1 MSLILITHDLA
12 AVAEVADRIIV
23 MYAGEAVET
32 GSVDDI
38 FYRPSIP
45 TPGACWPL
53 CPGWTGR
60 RMMNCRPFPAIR
72 PTCWN
77 CPRAAVSGT
86 AAAKQPEQCCERPP
100 LWLAEGGRTSRCFLP
115 MEGGRIVTRSMM
127 RRRRNDQAR
136 SEGAGPGRHLH
147 QFHRRSSAA
156 PGAAARA
163 VDGISF
169 ELHPGETLGVVGE
182 SGSGK
187 STLARA
193 ILGLIKP
200 DRGRVMWQG
209 EELTGLDEEEL
220 RQKRKELQIVFQDP
234 VASLDPRMTAGDII
248 AEPLWTFYPNM
259 ERLQVEERTRGMM
272 KVVGLLP
279 NQINRY
285 PHEFSG
291 GQCQRI
297 GIARSLVLNPRLLIC
312 DEPVSALDV
321 SIQAQIINLLKDLQ
335 KKLGLALIF
344 IAHDLSV
351 VRHISDRVMVMYMGQ
366 AMEVSEKTSLYRR
379 PLHPY
384 TNALMKSVPIPDPK
398 LAAAAGRTAG

>member
-1 MSLILITHDLA
+1 MTKPVLRVQDLA
-12 AVAEVADRIIV
+12 VTFTSF
-23 MYAGEAVET
+23 T
-32 GSVDDI
+32 G
-38 FYRPSIP
+38 
-45 TPGACWPL
+45 GL
-53 CPGWTGR
+53 LQR
-60 RMMNCRPFPAIR
+60 R
-72 PTCWN
+72 
-77 CPRAAVSGT
+77 
-86 AAAKQPEQCCERPP
+86 ERQ
-100 LWLAEGGRTSRCFLP
+100 L
-115 MEGGRIVTRSMM
+115 
-127 RRRRNDQAR
+127 
-136 SEGAGPGRHLH
+136 
-147 QFHRRSSAA
+147 
-156 PGAAARA
+156 RA

-193 ILGLIKP
+193 ILGLITP
-200 DRGRVMWQG
+200 DRGRVMWRG
-209 EELTGLDEEEL
+209 EELTGLSEEEF

-248 AEPLWTFYPNM
+248 SEPLWTFYPNM
-259 ERLQVEERTRGMM
+259 ARLQVEERTRGMM

-297 GIARSLVLNPRLLIC
+297 GIARSLVLNPRLLVC

-321 SIQAQIINLLKDLQ
+321 SIQAQIINLLQDLQ

-366 AMEVSEKTSLYRR
+366 AMEVSEKSRLYRR

-384 TNALMKSVPIPDPK
+384 TNALMKSVAIPDPR
-398 LAAAAGRTAG
+398 LAAAARQESWLTGDMPSPYDRPKGCIFHNRCPYRVKRCEADVPALRRMENRDWVACHRAEELDLSI

>member
-1 MSLILITHDLA
+1 MIKPVLRVQDLA
-12 AVAEVADRIIV
+12 VTFRSF
-23 MYAGEAVET
+23 T
-32 GSVDDI
+32 GGI
-38 FYRPSIP
+38 FS
-45 TPGACWPL
+45 
-53 CPGWTGR
+53 R
-60 RMMNCRPFPAIR
+60 R
-72 PTCWN
+72 
-77 CPRAAVSGT
+77 
-86 AAAKQPEQCCERPP
+86 ERQ
-100 LWLAEGGRTSRCFLP
+100 L
-115 MEGGRIVTRSMM
+115 
-127 RRRRNDQAR
+127 
-136 SEGAGPGRHLH
+136 
-147 QFHRRSSAA
+147 
-156 PGAAARA
+156 RA

-169 ELHPGETLGVVGE
+169 ELHAGETLGIVGE

-193 ILGLIKP
+193 ILGLVQP
-200 DRGRVMWQG
+200 ARGRVMWRG
-209 EELTGLDEEEL
+209 EELTGLEEEEM
-220 RQKRKELQIVFQDP
+220 RQKRKDLQIVFQDP
-234 VASLDPRMTAGDII
+234 VASLNPRMTAGDII

-259 ERLQVEERTRGMM
+259 ARLQVEERTRGMM

-366 AMEVSEKTSLYRR
+366 AMEVSDKANMYRR

-398 LAAAAGRTAG
+398 LAAAMRQDSWLTGDMPSPYERPKGCIFHNRCPFKVKRCEADVPALRRMESGDWVACHRAEQLDLSIEVLASG

>member
-1 MSLILITHDLA
+1 VSKPVLRVQDLA
-12 AVAEVADRIIV
+12 VTFTTF
-23 MYAGEAVET
+23 T
-32 GSVDDI
+32 GGI
-38 FYRPSIP
+38 LKHR
-45 TPGACWPL
+45 
-53 CPGWTGR
+53 
-60 RMMNCRPFPAIR
+60 
-72 PTCWN
+72 
-77 CPRAAVSGT
+77 
-86 AAAKQPEQCCERPP
+86 ERQ
-100 LWLAEGGRTSRCFLP
+100 L
-115 MEGGRIVTRSMM
+115 
-127 RRRRNDQAR
+127 
-136 SEGAGPGRHLH
+136 
-147 QFHRRSSAA
+147 
-156 PGAAARA
+156 RA

-169 ELHPGETLGVVGE
+169 ELNPGETLGIVGE

-193 ILGLIKP
+193 MLGLVKP
-200 DRGRVMWQG
+200 SRGRVLWQG
-209 EELTGLDEEEL
+209 EDLTALDEEQL

-234 VASLDPRMTAGDII
+234 IASLNPRMTAGDII

-259 ERLQVEERTRGMM
+259 ARLQVEERTRGMM

-297 GIARSLVLNPRLLIC
+297 GIARSLVLNPKLLVC

-366 AMEVSEKTSLYRR
+366 AMEVSDKQHLYRR

-384 TNALMKSVPIPDPK
+384 TNALMKSVAVPDPK
-398 LAAAAGRTAG
+398 LAAEMRQASWLTGDMPSPYQRPKGCIFHDRCPFRVKRCEADVPALRRMENGDWVACHRAEELDLSIQAIASG

>member
-1 MSLILITHDLA
+1 MSKPVLRVQDLA
-12 AVAEVADRIIV
+12 VTFTS
-23 MYAGEAVET
+23 M
-32 GSVDDI
+32 
-38 FYRPSIP
+38 
-45 TPGACWPL
+45 
-53 CPGWTGR
+53 
-60 RMMNCRPFPAIR
+60 
-72 PTCWN
+72 
-77 CPRAAVSGT
+77 SGGLLHR
-86 AAAKQPEQCCERPP
+86 QERQ
-100 LWLAEGGRTSRCFLP
+100 
-115 MEGGRIVTRSMM
+115 I
-127 RRRRNDQAR
+127 
-136 SEGAGPGRHLH
+136 
-147 QFHRRSSAA
+147 
-156 PGAAARA
+156 RA

-169 ELHPGETLGVVGE
+169 DLMAGESLGIVGE

-193 ILGLIKP
+193 ILGLIKAN
-200 DRGRVMWQG
+200 RGRVMWRG
-209 EELTGLDEEEL
+209 EDLTALEEEAM
-220 RQKRKELQIVFQDP
+220 RQRRKELQIVFQDP
-234 VASLDPRMTAGDII
+234 VASLNPRMTAGDII

-259 ERLQVEERTRGMM
+259 DRLQVDERTRGMM
-272 KVVGLLP
+272 KMVGLLP

-297 GIARSLVLNPRLLIC
+297 GIARSLVLNPRLMIC

-366 AMEVSEKTSLYRR
+366 AMEVSEKARLYQR

-384 TNALMKSVPIPDPK
+384 TSALMKSVPIPDPERARARSHDSWLTGDMPSPYRRPRGCIFHDRCPYRVK
-398 LAAAAGRTAG
+398 RCEADVPALRKMENGDWVACHRGEDIDLSI

>member
-1 MSLILITHDLA
+1 MSKPVLRVQDLA
-12 AVAEVADRIIV
+12 VTFTSF
-23 MYAGEAVET
+23 T
-32 GSVDDI
+32 GGLLH
-38 FYRPSIP
+38 R
-45 TPGACWPL
+45 
-53 CPGWTGR
+53 
-60 RMMNCRPFPAIR
+60 
-72 PTCWN
+72 
-77 CPRAAVSGT
+77 
-86 AAAKQPEQCCERPP
+86 KERT
-100 LWLAEGGRTSRCFLP
+100 L
-115 MEGGRIVTRSMM
+115 
-127 RRRRNDQAR
+127 
-136 SEGAGPGRHLH
+136 
-147 QFHRRSSAA
+147 
-156 PGAAARA
+156 RA

-169 ELHPGETLGVVGE
+169 ELNAGETIGIVGE

-200 DRGRVMWQG
+200 SRGRVQWMG
-209 EELTGLDEEEL
+209 EDLTGLEEEDL
-220 RQKRKELQIVFQDP
+220 RQKRKQLQIVFQDP
-234 VASLDPRMTAGDII
+234 VASLNPRMTAGDII

-272 KVVGLLP
+272 KMVGLLP

-321 SIQAQIINLLKDLQ
+321 SIQAQIINLMKSLQ
-335 KKLGLALIF
+335 RKLGLALIF

-366 AMEVSEKTSLYRR
+366 AMEVSAKAALYRR

-384 TNALMKSVPIPDPK
+384 SNALMKSVAIPDPK
-398 LAAAAGRTAG
+398 LARALRQESWLTGDMPSPFQRPKGCIFHTRCPYRVKRCEADVPALRRMESGDWVACHRAEDLDLSI

>member
-1 MSLILITHDLA
+1 MSKSALRVQDLA
-12 AVAEVADRIIV
+12 VTFTST
-23 MYAGEAVET
+23 T
-32 GSVDDI
+32 GN
-38 FYRPSIP
+38 
-45 TPGACWPL
+45 L
-53 CPGWTGR
+53 LQR
-60 RMMNCRPFPAIR
+60 R
-72 PTCWN
+72 
-77 CPRAAVSGT
+77 
-86 AAAKQPEQCCERPP
+86 ERQ
-100 LWLAEGGRTSRCFLP
+100 L
-115 MEGGRIVTRSMM
+115 
-127 RRRRNDQAR
+127 
-136 SEGAGPGRHLH
+136 
-147 QFHRRSSAA
+147 
-156 PGAAARA
+156 RA

-169 ELHPGETLGVVGE
+169 ELNKGETLGIVGE

-193 ILGLIKP
+193 ILGLITP
-200 DRGRVMWQG
+200 GRGRVVWMG
-209 EELTGLDEEEL
+209 EELTGLDEEAL

-272 KVVGLLP
+272 KLVGLLP

-321 SIQAQIINLLKDLQ
+321 SIQAQVINLLRDLQ

-366 AMEVSEKTSLYRR
+366 AMEVSRKIHLYRR

-384 TNALMKSVPIPDPK
+384 TNALIKSVAVPDPR
-398 LAAAAGRTAG
+398 LAAAARRESWLTGDMPSPYERPKGCIFNDRCPFRVKRCEADVPALRRMEGGDWVSCHRAEDLDLSIGEPVPEQPSLG

>member
-1 MSLILITHDLA
+1 MNKPVLRVQDLA
-12 AVAEVADRIIV
+12 VTFSSV
-23 MYAGEAVET
+23 T
-32 GSVDDI
+32 G
-38 FYRPSIP
+38 
-45 TPGACWPL
+45 GL
-53 CPGWTGR
+53 
-60 RMMNCRPFPAIR
+60 
-72 PTCWN
+72 
-77 CPRAAVSGT
+77 
-86 AAAKQPEQCCERPP
+86 
-100 LWLAEGGRTSRCFLP
+100 L
-115 MEGGRIVTRSMM
+115 
-127 RRRRNDQAR
+127 
-136 SEGAGPGRHLH
+136 
-147 QFHRRSSAA
+147 HRRERQL
-156 PGAAARA
+156 RA

-169 ELHPGETLGVVGE
+169 ELGVGETLGVVGE

-193 ILGLIKP
+193 ILGLVKP
-200 DRGRVMWQG
+200 SRGRVQWMG
-209 EELTGLDEEEL
+209 EDLTVLDEEGL
-220 RQKRKELQIVFQDP
+220 RQKRKQLQIVFQDP

-248 AEPLWTFYPNM
+248 AEPLWTFYPHM

-321 SIQAQIINLLKDLQ
+321 SIQAQIINLLKTLQ
-335 KKLGLALIF
+335 RKLGLALI
-344 IAHDLSV
+344 IVAHDLSV

-366 AMEVSEKTSLYRR
+366 AMEVSEKGNLYHR

-384 TNALMKSVPIPDPK
+384 SNALMKSVAIPDPR
-398 LAAAAGRTAG
+398 LARRQRQESWLTGDMPSPFQRPKGCIFHNRCPYRIKRCEADVPALRRMENGDWVACHRAEDLDLAI

>member
-1 MSLILITHDLA
+1 MIKPVMRVQDLA
-12 AVAEVADRIIV
+12 VTFTSF
-23 MYAGEAVET
+23 T
-32 GSVDDI
+32 GGLLQ
-38 FYRPSIP
+38 R
-45 TPGACWPL
+45 
-53 CPGWTGR
+53 
-60 RMMNCRPFPAIR
+60 
-72 PTCWN
+72 
-77 CPRAAVSGT
+77 
-86 AAAKQPEQCCERPP
+86 KQRQ
-100 LWLAEGGRTSRCFLP
+100 L
-115 MEGGRIVTRSMM
+115 
-127 RRRRNDQAR
+127 
-136 SEGAGPGRHLH
+136 
-147 QFHRRSSAA
+147 
-156 PGAAARA
+156 RA

-169 ELHPGETLGVVGE
+169 ELHAGETLGIVGE

-193 ILGLIKP
+193 ILGLIEP
-200 DRGRVMWQG
+200 GRGRVIYRG

-234 VASLDPRMTAGDII
+234 VASLNPRMTAGDLI

-259 ERLQVEERTRGMM
+259 ERRQVDERTRGMM
-272 KVVGLLP
+272 KLVGLLP

-366 AMEVSEKTSLYRR
+366 AMEISDKTNMYRK

-384 TNALMKSVPIPDPK
+384 TNALMKSVPVPDPK
-398 LAAAAGRTAG
+398 LAAAARRNSWLTGDMPSPYQRPKGCIFNNRCPYRVSRCKVDVPALRKMENEDWAACHRAEELDLSI

>member
-1 MSLILITHDLA
+1 MSKPVLRVQDLA
-12 AVAEVADRIIV
+12 VTFTSA
-23 MYAGEAVET
+23 T
-32 GSVDDI
+32 GG
-38 FYRPSIP
+38 F
-45 TPGACWPL
+45 
-53 CPGWTGR
+53 
-60 RMMNCRPFPAIR
+60 
-72 PTCWN
+72 
-77 CPRAAVSGT
+77 
-86 AAAKQPEQCCERPP
+86 
-100 LWLAEGGRTSRCFLP
+100 
-115 MEGGRIVTRSMM
+115 
-127 RRRRNDQAR
+127 
-136 SEGAGPGRHLH
+136 
-147 QFHRRSSAA
+147 FHRKERQL
-156 PGAAARA
+156 RA

-169 ELHPGETLGVVGE
+169 DLYAGETLGIVGE

-193 ILGLIKP
+193 ILGLLKP
-200 DRGRVMWQG
+200 SRGRVQWMG
-209 EELTGLDEEEL
+209 ENLTDLDEEAL

-259 ERLQVEERTRGMM
+259 ERLQVDERTRGMM
-272 KVVGLLP
+272 KMVGLLP

-321 SIQAQIINLLKDLQ
+321 SIQAQIINLMKSLQ
-335 KKLGLALIF
+335 RKLGLALIF
-344 IAHDLSV
+344 VAHDLSV

-366 AMEVSEKTSLYRR
+366 AMEVSGKTSLYRR

-384 TNALMKSVPIPDPK
+384 SNALLKSVAIPDPK
-398 LAAAAGRTAG
+398 LARRQRQESWLTGDMPSPYRRPKGCVFHTRCPYRVKRCEADVPPLRRMESGEWVACHRAEELDLSI

>member
-1 MSLILITHDLA
+1 MSKPVLRVQDLA
-12 AVAEVADRIIV
+12 VTFTSF
-23 MYAGEAVET
+23 T
-32 GSVDDI
+32 GGLLH
-38 FYRPSIP
+38 R
-45 TPGACWPL
+45 
-53 CPGWTGR
+53 
-60 RMMNCRPFPAIR
+60 
-72 PTCWN
+72 
-77 CPRAAVSGT
+77 
-86 AAAKQPEQCCERPP
+86 KERT
-100 LWLAEGGRTSRCFLP
+100 L
-115 MEGGRIVTRSMM
+115 
-127 RRRRNDQAR
+127 
-136 SEGAGPGRHLH
+136 
-147 QFHRRSSAA
+147 
-156 PGAAARA
+156 RA

-169 ELHPGETLGVVGE
+169 ELNAGETIGIVGE

-200 DRGRVMWQG
+200 SRGRVQWMG
-209 EELTGLDEEEL
+209 EDLTGLEEEDL
-220 RQKRKELQIVFQDP
+220 RQKRKQLQIVFQDP
-234 VASLDPRMTAGDII
+234 VASLNPRMTAGDII

-272 KVVGLLP
+272 KMVGLLP

-321 SIQAQIINLLKDLQ
+321 SIQAQIINLMKSLQ
-335 KKLGLALIF
+335 RKLGLALVF

-366 AMEVSEKTSLYRR
+366 AMEVSAKASLYRR

-384 TNALMKSVPIPDPK
+384 ANALMKSVAIPDPK
-398 LAAAAGRTAG
+398 LARAMRQESWLTGDMPSPFQRPKGCIFHTRCPYRVKRCEADVPALRRMESGDWVACHRAEDLDLSI

>member
-1 MSLILITHDLA
+1 MSKPALRVQDLA
-12 AVAEVADRIIV
+12 VTFTSF
-23 MYAGEAVET
+23 T
-32 GSVDDI
+32 GGLLQ
-38 FYRPSIP
+38 R
-45 TPGACWPL
+45 
-53 CPGWTGR
+53 
-60 RMMNCRPFPAIR
+60 
-72 PTCWN
+72 
-77 CPRAAVSGT
+77 
-86 AAAKQPEQCCERPP
+86 KERQ
-100 LWLAEGGRTSRCFLP
+100 L
-115 MEGGRIVTRSMM
+115 
-127 RRRRNDQAR
+127 
-136 SEGAGPGRHLH
+136 
-147 QFHRRSSAA
+147 
-156 PGAAARA
+156 RA
-163 VDGISF
+163 VDGINF
-169 ELHPGETLGVVGE
+169 ELRPGETLGIVGE

-193 ILGLIKP
+193 ILGLIEP
-200 DRGRVMWQG
+200 GRGRVMWNG
-209 EELTGLDEEEL
+209 EELTGLEEEEL

-234 VASLDPRMTAGDII
+234 VASLNPRMTAGDII

-259 ERLQVEERTRGMM
+259 DRLQVEERTRGMM

-297 GIARSLVLNPRLLIC
+297 GIARSLVLNPKLLIC

-366 AMEVSEKTSLYRR
+366 AMEVSDKTSLYRR

-384 TNALMKSVPIPDPK
+384 TNALMKSVPVPDPK
-398 LAAAAGRTAG
+398 LAAAARKDSWLTGDMPSPFRRPRGCIFHDRCPFRVKRCEADVPALRRLENGDWVACHRAEELDLSIEVPASG